1 MQLLRIDWNVVF
13 TIINLIVLYLLLKKF
28 LIGPVTGIMQK
39 RKEMIDGQL
48 ADADNRRKQA
58 GELKQQYEDM
68 LKGAHEESTKIL
80 EEARKSAQKEYDSKV
95 KSADAQADKII
106 ENAQKTIELER
117 EKTMQDLQAQIAD
130 LALVAAGK
138 VIGEKSTEK
147 NDQSLY
153 DQFLAKAG
161 DSDDTDSE

>member
-1 MQLLRIDWNVVF
+1 MQLLRIDWNVLF

-39 RKEMIDGQL
+39 RKEMIEGQL
-48 ADADNRRKQA
+48 ADADDKRKQA

-68 LKGAHEESTKIL
+68 LKGAHEES
-80 EEARKSAQKEYDSKV
+80 
-95 KSADAQADKII
+95 DKII

-117 EKTMQDLQAQIAD
+117 EKTVQDLQSQIAD

-138 VIGEKSTEK
+138 VIGEKSTEES
-147 NDQSLY
+147 NQSLY